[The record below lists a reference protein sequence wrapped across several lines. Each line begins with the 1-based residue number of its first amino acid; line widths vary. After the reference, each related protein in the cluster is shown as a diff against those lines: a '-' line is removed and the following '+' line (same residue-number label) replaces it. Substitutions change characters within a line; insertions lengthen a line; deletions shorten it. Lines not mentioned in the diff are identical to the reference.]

1 MKILTFTTLFPNSEQ
16 PDHGIFVENRLRHL
30 LGSHQLVAEIIA
42 PVPWFPLTN
51 RAFGR
56 FARLARV
63 PWREHRHG
71 LSVRHPRY
79 ISIPKFGMHLAP
91 LLLYLGTRP
100 AAKPRP

>member
-16 PDHGIFVENRLRHL
+16 PDHGIFVENRSRHL
-30 LGSHQLVAEIIA
+30 LSSHQLVAEIIA

-56 FARLARV
+56 FAPFAGEHLRA
-63 PWREHRHG
+63 HRHG

-79 ISIPKFGMHLAP
+79 LSIPKFGMHLAP
-91 LLLYLGTRP
+91 LLLYLGTRRT
-100 AAKPRP
+100 AK